1 PVSGGLEM
9 FNLGS
14 IQPTLSRM
22 TFAAV
27 GDGRS
32 VSAVGIVT
40 SCVGRALSNVSVLTI
55 GSSGSPGM

>member
-1 PVSGGLEM
+1 M

-14 IQPTLSRM
+14 NQPTLSRM